1 MDTDKFDYV
10 PSVGEVR
17 KYFIN
22 THGEVPE
29 GDWKA
34 YSEAK
39 GIYGLNDKWVEND
52 AYRKTI
58 SHILTALDLEDRF

>member
-1 MDTDKFDYV
+1 MSFDYI

-17 KYFIN
+17 THFIN
-22 THGEVPE
+22 TWGEVPV

-39 GIYGLNDKWVEND
+39 SIYGLNDKWVEKG

-58 SHILTALDLEDRF
+58 SSIVTALDLEDEFD